1 MINVFLFLVLN
12 MWCIDLILVFV
23 EKIVEYGMYF
33 FYIYKY
39 GVIFFFFLIL
49 F

>member
-33 FYIYKY
+33 FFIYLSMEL
-39 GVIFFFFLIL
+39 FFFF